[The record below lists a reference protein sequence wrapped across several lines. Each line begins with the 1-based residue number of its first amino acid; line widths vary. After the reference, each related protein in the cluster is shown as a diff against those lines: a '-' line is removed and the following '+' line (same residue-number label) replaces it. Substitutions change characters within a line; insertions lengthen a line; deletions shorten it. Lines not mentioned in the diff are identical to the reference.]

1 MFPTERPRRL
11 RRTPAIRELVRETS
25 LAPSDFIYPLFVRD
39 GRGERRPVAS
49 MPGVFQ
55 YSPDTVLEEV
65 DRAVARGIKSVL
77 LFGIPAYKDARGSAA
92 LDPEGPVPAAVRR
105 IKDRHPELVVMCD
118 LCLCDYTDHGHCGL
132 VTPTGEIDN
141 DSSIDQLAQ
150 AAVVFAEAGADVIAP
165 SDMMDGRVG
174 AIRRRLDQNG
184 RVGTLVMSYAAK
196 YASSF
201 YGPFREAAESAPAF
215 GDRRSY
221 QMDPG
226 NAREALREV
235 RLDVE
240 EGADI
245 VMVKPALPYLDVL
258 RRVRDAVDLP
268 VAAYQ
273 VSGEYSMIKAAA
285 QRGWLSEPAV
295 VLETLYAI
303 RRAGADLILTYF
315 AVDAA
320 AWLDQA

>member
-55 YSPDTVLEEV
+55 FSPDTVLEEV

-132 VTPTGEIDN
+132 VTPAGEIDN